1 MDKVQ
6 RPTSERVPRL
16 AHRVVSPFVRRL
28 LSGLAIVASG
38 LALSACNTSGHSL
51 EYQKGWNY
59 GLALV
64 QHATYVGADLVTT
77 EDTTCDQTAS
87 AKWPSSYGIIPAGK
101 YSDYSQWDKGCSDAV
116 SYMNG
121 LGQRDLQIP
130 FGPP

>member
-1 MDKVQ
+1 
-6 RPTSERVPRL
+6 
-16 AHRVVSPFVRRL
+16 VRRL

-59 GLALV
+59 GVALV
-64 QHATYVGADLVTT
+64 EHARYIGASAVTA
-77 EDTTCDQTAS
+77 EATTCDQTAS
-87 AKWPSSYGIIPAGK
+87 KKWPPVYGMVPPSK
-101 YSDYSQWDKGCSDAV
+101 YPDYSQWDSGCGDAV
-116 SYMNG
+116 SYVNG